1 MSSRETDAQVRYI
14 SDLSQI
20 PIEEIKKLRL
30 TTKNANTIIKKL
42 LDKNFKKFTT
52 TQLKNWIENEVQD
65 EQNRMQEEPSNTDS
79 AFTIDE

>member
-1 MSSRETDAQVRYI
+1 LSSRETDAQVRYI